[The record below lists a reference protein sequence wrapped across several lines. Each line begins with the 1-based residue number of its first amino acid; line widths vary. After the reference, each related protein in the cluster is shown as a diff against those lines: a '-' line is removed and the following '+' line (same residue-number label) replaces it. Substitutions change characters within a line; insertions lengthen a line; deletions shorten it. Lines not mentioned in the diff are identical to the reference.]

1 MTLDE
6 LQRLNFKDV
15 GNWPV
20 LPKLGLLVILLLVI
34 VALGYSLDWSA
45 QADELEAARQ
55 KEQQLRQT
63 FLDKKAQAI
72 NLDLYRK
79 QLDDI
84 EQSFGAMLKQ
94 LPNKSE
100 MEALLTDIN
109 QAGLGRGLQFTLF
122 RPAPQETTS
131 EFYAELPITIR
142 VTGAYHDI
150 GAFASDVSQLSRIV
164 TLNDIGVA
172 VEKDGGLA
180 LDATA
185 KTYRYLDDVEIAEQK
200 RREREAKGGRK

>member
-20 LPKLGLLVILLLVI
+20 LPKLGLLLVLLLLLVF
-34 VALGYSLDWSA
+34 LGFWFDWRA

-122 RPAPQETTS
+122 RPAPQETMS

-164 TLNDIGVA
+164 TLNDIGVSIDK
-172 VEKDGGLA
+172 EGGLA
-180 LDATA
+180 LDAIA
-185 KTYRYLDDVEIAEQK
+185 KTYRYLDDAEIAEQK
-200 RREREAKGGRK
+200 RKEREAKGGKK

>member
-1 MTLDE
+1 MTLDD
-6 LQRLNFKDV
+6 LRRLDPRDV

-20 LPKLGLLVILLLVI
+20 LPKLGVLVLMLLVLVFG
-34 VALGYSLDWSA
+34 GYWFDWKD
-45 QADELEAARQ
+45 QLDELASERQ
-55 KEQQLRQT
+55 KETDLRAK

-72 NLDLYRK
+72 NLEAYRK
-79 QLDDI
+79 QLADI

-109 QAGLGRGLQFTLF
+109 QAGLGRGLQFELF
-122 RPAPQETTS
+122 RPAQAETMS
-131 EFYAELPITIR
+131 EFYAELPITIK

-164 TLNDIGVA
+164 TLNDIALQVDK
-172 VEKDGGLA
+172 EKGLTLEA
-180 LDATA
+180 IA
-185 KTYRYLDDVEIAEQK
+185 KTYRYLDDAEVAAQK
-200 RREREAKGGRK
+200 KPAKARKQ

>member
-20 LPKLGLLVILLLVI
+20 LPKLGLLLILLMLI
-34 VALGYSLDWSA
+34 VFLGFWFDWRA

-122 RPAPQETTS
+122 RPAPQETMS

-164 TLNDIGVA
+164 TLNDIGVSIDK
-172 VEKDGGLA
+172 EGGLA
-180 LDATA
+180 LDAIA
-185 KTYRYLDDVEIAEQK
+185 KTYRYLDDAEIAEQK
-200 RREREAKGGRK
+200 RKEREAKGGKK

>member
-1 MTLDE
+1 MTLAE

-20 LPKLGLLVILLLVI
+20 LPKLGLLVLLLMLI
-34 VALGYSLDWSA
+34 VFLGFWFDWRA

-63 FLDKKAQAI
+63 FLDKKTQAI

-122 RPAPQETTS
+122 RPAPQETMS

-164 TLNDIGVA
+164 TLNDIGVSID
-172 VEKDGGLA
+172 KDGGLA
-180 LDATA
+180 LDAIA
-185 KTYRYLDDVEIAEQK
+185 KTYRYLDDAEIAEQK
-200 RREREAKGGRK
+200 RKEREAKGGKK

>member
-1 MTLDE
+1 MTLDD
-6 LQRLNFKDV
+6 LRRLDPRDV

-20 LPKLGLLVILLLVI
+20 LPKLGVLLIMLLLLVFG
-34 VALGYSLDWSA
+34 GYWFDWKD
-45 QADELEAARQ
+45 QLDELASERQ
-55 KEQQLRQT
+55 KETELRAK

-72 NLDLYRK
+72 NLEAYRK
-79 QLDDI
+79 QLADI

-109 QAGLGRGLQFTLF
+109 QAGLGRGLQFELF
-122 RPAPQETTS
+122 RPAQAETMS
-131 EFYAELPITIR
+131 EFYAELPITIK

-164 TLNDIGVA
+164 TLNDIA
-172 VEKDGGLA
+172 LLIDKEKGLTLEA
-180 LDATA
+180 IA
-185 KTYRYLDDVEIAEQK
+185 KTYRYLDDAEVAAQK
-200 RREREAKGGRK
+200 KPAKANRQ

>member
-20 LPKLGLLVILLLVI
+20 LPKLGLLVILLMLI
-34 VALGYSLDWSA
+34 VFLGFWFDWRA

-122 RPAPQETTS
+122 RPAPQETMS

-164 TLNDIGVA
+164 TLNDIGVSID
-172 VEKDGGLA
+172 KDGGLA
-180 LDATA
+180 LDAIA
-185 KTYRYLDDVEIAEQK
+185 KTYRYLDDAEIAEQK
-200 RREREAKGGRK
+200 RKEREAKGGKK